1 MVSSVGCPDP
11 TAALKHWVYGT
22 AVALV
27 FPAALFPSNAPL
39 VGTLLSF
46 ATFGVGFI
54 ARPVGGL
61 FFGHIGDSPHRVH
74 YFQRR
79 AHRGEQLFAGG
90 LFATAFA
97 CTTSSA
103 HGQPL
108 IRTLRFTAAH
118 YSPG

>member
-46 ATFGVGFI
+46 ATFGVGYI

-61 FFGHIGDSPHRVH
+61 FFGHIWAIRRTGCIISSGARIGANSCLRVGYSRRHSHAPHPLH
-74 YFQRR
+74 
-79 AHRGEQLFAGG
+79 
-90 LFATAFA
+90 TAN
-97 CTTSSA
+97 
-103 HGQPL
+103 
-108 IRTLRFTAAH
+108 R
-118 YSPG
+118 